1 MTIVDVR
8 DVPTSEFI
16 ADLRSRYPVE
26 HEVDAMLTRR
36 MTRRS
41 GPAYRNVTLDEL
53 SDCFGRLLD
62 ATIDTP
68 YKILDPRWLSG
79 GASKI
84 QMRVTLEWTPPGES
98 VQIANDLVIRMEPS
112 ESLNASS
119 RRREFELIGVL
130 ADVIPVP
137 QVYWVDD
144 EATWFPE
151 PALVYAYS
159 AGVTKPTGGTGGA
172 VTGMGTNFGPRLR
185 NILSPQFVEIL
196 AKIHTFDHESAQLPS
211 FDRPRIGTTET
222 ALWQLNRG
230 RRVWEEDR
238 GEEFALMDVAANW
251 LESNMPVLDH
261 ASVVHGDYRAGNF
274 LFDEES
280 GSILAI
286 LDWERAY
293 IGDRH
298 RDLAWLTAKVIGH
311 NASDGTYLVCGLMP
325 EDEFYTRYEEASG
338 FTVDPDRL
346 RYYEILNRYQQVQT
360 LLGTSFRVAKLGKSH
375 QNVLV
380 ARMESAAYLLAE
392 ELRSALREVI

>member
-1 MTIVDVR
+1 MTIIDVR
-8 DVPTSEFI
+8 DTPTNEFI

-26 HEVDAMLTRR
+26 REVDAMLTRR
-36 MTRRS
+36 MLRRS
-41 GPAYRNVTLDEL
+41 GAPYKNVTLEEL
-53 SDCFGRLLD
+53 SDCFSRLLD
-62 ATIDTP
+62 ATLDTP
-68 YKILDPRWLSG
+68 HKILDPRWLSG

-98 VQIANDLVIRMEPS
+98 VQTSSDLVIRMEPS

-119 RRREFELIGVL
+119 RRREFELLDAL

-137 QVYWVDD
+137 TVYWVDD
-144 EATWFPE
+144 DATFFPE

-159 AGVTKPTGGTGGA
+159 SGVTKPTGGTGGA
-172 VTGMGTNFGPRLR
+172 VTGMGTNFGARLR
-185 NILSPQFVEIL
+185 KILSPQFVDIL
-196 AKIHTFDHESAQLPS
+196 ARIHTFDHRSAPLRS
-211 FDRPRIGTTET
+211 FDRPAVGTTES

-251 LESNMPVLDH
+251 LERNLPILDH
-261 ASVVHGDYRAGNF
+261 ATVVHGDFRAGNF
-274 LFDEES
+274 LFDEQS
-280 GSILAI
+280 GSISAV

-311 NASDGTYLVCGLMP
+311 NDADGTYLVCGLMP
-325 EDEFYTRYEEASG
+325 ETEFYARYEDASG
-338 FTVDPDRL
+338 FAVDPDRL
-346 RYYEILNRYQQVQT
+346 RFYEILNRYQQVQT

-380 ARMESAAYLLAE
+380 TRMETAAYLLAE
-392 ELRSALREVI
+392 ELRTALREVI